1 MRLIDADALK
11 QTIGSYNPIK
21 YTYECGD
28 VITVED
34 IDNAPTIEAKSIF
47 MDALIEVL
55 GGHSIV
61 HLCHYDGVR
70 LEGDIPS
77 DGDWALFVT
86 NEGECEVCRF
96 KQDAFDHF
104 FPPAPIRIENVE
116 AWISLDD
123 IRRGV
128 RAEQEREDA
137 TN

>member
-1 MRLIDADALK
+1 MRLIDADELIERVKAAPIREK
-11 QTIGSYNPIK
+11 NKVIGLIH
-21 YTYECGD
+21 TER
-28 VITVED
+28 T
-34 IDNAPTIEAKSIF
+34 APTIEAKSMF
-47 MDALIEVL
+47 MDALIEVF

-70 LEGDIPS
+70 LEGDIPN

-96 KQDAFDHF
+96 KQDAYDHF